1 MSCGYRP
8 PSSLYKNVGSKR
20 WGCLESELVLQH
32 FYWDVKEVLTLS
44 ENDSSRQ
51 HEILQDGDL
60 ADDSEDS
67 LISQVVLKT

>member
-1 MSCGYRP
+1 MRARA
-8 PSSLYKNVGSKR
+8 PSSLYTNVGNKR
-20 WGCLESELVLQH
+20 WGCFESELVLQH
-32 FYWDVKEVLTLS
+32 YDWDVKEVVKLS

-60 ADDSEDS
+60 ADGSEDS